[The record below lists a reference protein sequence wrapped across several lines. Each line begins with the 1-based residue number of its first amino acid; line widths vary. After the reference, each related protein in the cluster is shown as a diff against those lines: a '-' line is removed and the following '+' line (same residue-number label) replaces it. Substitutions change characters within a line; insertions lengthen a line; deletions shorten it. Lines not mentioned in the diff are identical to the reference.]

1 MNQDRSP
8 NLKPVSFMEQS
19 PDETE
24 NMCQEKKVTET
35 YNTVLFLTDN
45 RVQESQFAWFSV
57 AVKTHQWLFSD
68 TFLLHP

>member
-1 MNQDRSP
+1 MNQERSP

-19 PDETE
+19 SDETE

-57 AVKTHQWLFSD
+57 A
-68 TFLLHP
+68 